1 MARSPNLDT
10 CMAPRM
16 VRSMW
21 PLRGGRGRKR
31 EERWGKVR
39 GGMTNVRS
47 LVIFCNGVNGV
58 PSFSEFLI
66 VNVGLC
72 VSGELK
78 TQI

>member
-1 MARSPNLDT
+1 
-10 CMAPRM
+10 MAPRM

-21 PLRGGRGRKR
+21 PLRGGRGRGGG
-31 EERWGKVR
+31 ERWGKVR

-47 LVIFCNGVNGV
+47 LVMFCNGVNGV

-66 VNVGLC
+66 VNVDLC